1 MRFRS
6 IRTSLMMTIMPTI
19 TLAMVFL
26 SLLGYFGAK
35 QTIENNA
42 QNEMK
47 LDLSIASKAIAAS
60 LSNNRLVAETLA
72 RGVEAVYARADAES
86 PGDWKEAA
94 YEDILTSFIDT
105 NPETFG
111 GGIWFEPYAH
121 KS

>member
-60 LSNNRLVAETLA
+60 LSNNRLVLL
-72 RGVEAVYARADAES
+72 
-86 PGDWKEAA
+86 
-94 YEDILTSFIDT
+94 ILTQKHSVAV
-105 NPETFG
+105 FG
-111 GGIWFEPYAH
+111 LSLMLIKGNNNIFLPIV
-121 KS
+121 